1 MPIMK
6 KIVFVLS
13 TAVTVVVLLGA
24 QPARAQDL
32 VSGTCSEIRPKST
45 AEAYIPI
52 RKSGC
57 YRLGESLHVGWK
69 SSFSEGRKKIS
80 LGYAAM
86 IFIEPLSTEIDL
98 ASLKLS
104 SETGDGAIVARGSR
118 GDGSKWAPFA
128 PNEFHRVVI
137 RNGTIDIRNSDG
149 GRTNKGI
156 LIPKEAQ
163 DIHQWSSNPDPI
175 PAPFRKV
182 EYLLENLTIK
192 AGAAAALMMGD
203 GITIRNCTIEVEGEN
218 ALVIY
223 GPNAVIENNRI
234 VYRYSNADPHAN
246 PNRQATASYPEHHAA
261 IYLRAADNAVVRGN
275 TITVSGSDSSAK
287 EPLSAVAVIDSKG
300 VRVEANQFNLQ
311 TPVLI
316 HGASSAVLK
325 ANQAKVGWLGKQQAL
340 PDQELK

>member
-1 MPIMK
+1 MK
-6 KIVFVLS
+6 QKNLINCWMYTLFLVLAVAPMSGAKSQQKNMSECQVIHPTSGADAHAFV
-13 TAVTVVVLLGA
+13 
-24 QPARAQDL
+24 
-32 VSGTCSEIRPKST
+32 K
-45 AEAYIPI
+45 
-52 RKSGC
+52 KSGC
-57 YRLGESLHVGWK
+57 YQLGEPINVRWRSR
-69 SSFSEGRKKIS
+69 FSEGQSRIGS
-80 LGYAAM
+80 GYWM
-86 IFIEPLSTEIDL
+86 IGIEPVDVEVNLNGLLLSTE
-98 ASLKLS
+98 
-104 SETGDGAIVARGSR
+104 TGNGGVTARASR
-118 GDGSKWAPFA
+118 GDGLKWAPFA

-137 RNGTIDIRNSDG
+137 RNGTINIRNSDG
-149 GRTNKGI
+149 GKTNKGI

-175 PAPFRKV
+175 PSPFRKV

-275 TITVSGSDSSAK
+275 TITVNGSDSSAK

-300 VRVEANQFNLQ
+300 VRVEANQFNLE